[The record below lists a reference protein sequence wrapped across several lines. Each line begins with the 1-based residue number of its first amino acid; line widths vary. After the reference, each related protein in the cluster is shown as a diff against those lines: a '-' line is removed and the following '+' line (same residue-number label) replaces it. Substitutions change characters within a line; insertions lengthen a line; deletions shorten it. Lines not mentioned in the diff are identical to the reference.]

1 MQYFTKAIV
10 DGGTIKL
17 QTYGQV
23 LSNAYVH
30 SFLLKKH
37 GSIIVP
43 VCSMYLQPNQG
54 LLNQTQFFY
63 FFYRNSIFLLHVSL
77 KLRAT
82 PTEEFLLTCNSKR
95 NCLTSL
101 FLWERNFC
109 GLVLIFG
116 GATVSNRCSSS
127 LVGPLARNMNKKLQ
141 LPYFLIICF
150 EWCKK
155 MLLVNKIS
163 NVKKISYISYQN
175 LQG

>member
-127 LVGPLARNMNKKLQ
+127 LVGPLASNMNKKLQ
-141 LPYFLIICF
+141 LPSLMR
-150 EWCKK
+150 K
-155 MLLVNKIS
+155 M
-163 NVKKISYISYQN
+163 
-175 LQG
+175 